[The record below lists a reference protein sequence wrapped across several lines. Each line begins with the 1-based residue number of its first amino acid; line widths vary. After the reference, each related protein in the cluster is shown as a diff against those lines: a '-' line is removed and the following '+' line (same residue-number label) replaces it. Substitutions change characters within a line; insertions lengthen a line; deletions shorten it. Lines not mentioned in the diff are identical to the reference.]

1 MGVSA
6 DMLVGIPNDRNK
18 ERTMTLLVSGMLLFI
33 AIHLLPTAV
42 SLRAG
47 LVERLG
53 ALPYRGLFAL
63 ISALALV
70 MIVMGKGQAPMVP
83 LWTPPSWGRAF
94 TAPLVLLG
102 FILLVAAYLPS
113 NLRRL
118 TPHPMLGGVILWA
131 LGHLL
136 ANGDQAS
143 AILFG
148 GFAAYSV
155 VAIASANRRGAT
167 RARIKQPWYWDLLVV
182 LVGSALWTGVL
193 MFHGKLFGVPL
204 F

>member
-1 MGVSA
+1 
-6 DMLVGIPNDRNK
+6 
-18 ERTMTLLVSGMLLFI
+18 MTLLVFGMLLFI
-33 AIHLLPTAV
+33 AIHMLPASPV
-42 SLRAG
+42 FRAG
-47 LVERLG
+47 LVIRLG
-53 ALPYRGLFAL
+53 ELPYKGVFAL

-70 MIVMGKGQAPMVP
+70 MIVMGKAQAPEVP
-83 LWTPPSWGRAF
+83 LWTPPSWGRSF
-94 TAPLVLLG
+94 TAPLVLMA
-102 FILLVAAYLPS
+102 FILVISAYLPS

-148 GFAAYSV
+148 GFALYSV

-167 RARIKQPWYWDLLVV
+167 RSHSKKAWYWDLLVV
-182 LVGSALWTGVL
+182 LIGCSTWTVVL
-193 MFHGKLFGVPL
+193 MFHRSLFGVAL